1 MMDNQTIYALSTVY
15 GKSGVAVIR
24 VSGAKAKEAVAKLTN
39 LKEKSLKPRYAYFTD
54 IKDIVSRETLDK
66 CLLLYFKAPH
76 SFTGEDI
83 VEFQTHGSK
92 AVIASVLENL
102 SKIPD
107 FRMAEPGEFSRRA
120 FHNGKM
126 DLTEAEGLA
135 DLIDSETSEQQKY
148 AMRQM
153 EGGLKNLYD
162 GWREELIKIMA
173 YLEAYIDFPDEDIP
187 QELVDKL
194 LNDVFKLKTAISE
207 HLNTDSI
214 GERLREGFR
223 VVIVGPPNAGKSS
236 LLNTVVNREAAIVSS
251 IAGTTRDAVDV
262 HLDIKGY
269 PVMFT
274 DTAGI
279 REVEEEIEKQGIEIA
294 FRKIA
299 DADLVLCLFD
309 ASKDSV
315 QIFDN
320 IKNSFKNK
328 AIYIANKSDNLTFEQ
343 CSELKK
349 QGCVVISAKHKQGI
363 ADLMEVIYQQIKERF
378 TANSNLLITRQRY
391 REALAETLDNLERFS
406 FDKEIELSAEDIR
419 LAARGLGKIT
429 GRIEVDD
436 ILNKIFGSFCIGK

>member
-1 MMDNQTIYALSTVY
+1 MDNQTIYALSTVY

-328 AIYIANKSDNLTFEQ
+328 AIYVANKSDNLTFEQ

>member
-1 MMDNQTIYALSTVY
+1 MDNQTIYALSTVY

-162 GWREELIKIMA
+162 GWREELIKVMA